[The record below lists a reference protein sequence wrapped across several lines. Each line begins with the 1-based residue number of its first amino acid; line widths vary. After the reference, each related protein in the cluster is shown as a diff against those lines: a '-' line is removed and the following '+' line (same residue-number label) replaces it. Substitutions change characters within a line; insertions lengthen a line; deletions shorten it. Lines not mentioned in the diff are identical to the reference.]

1 MSDAPACAAAEVAP
15 EPQPI
20 CTSAALA
27 EAGDAQG
34 FDLLE
39 YGRPVRAFVLRFGG
53 RVVGYLNRCAHVPAE
68 MDWQPGKFLDDS
80 GRWIL
85 CSIHGAAYE
94 PSSGYCVAG
103 PCAGRS
109 LKALKV
115 DEHDGQVRWY
125 PDRHLTPAPATPQA
139 AQPTPARPISD

>member
-1 MSDAPACAAAEVAP
+1 MADAPTESFAPPQRVCAS
-15 EPQPI
+15 
-20 CTSAALA
+20 SALV
-27 EAGDAQG
+27 EAGDAQV

-39 YGRPVRAFVLRFGG
+39 YGRPVRGFVLRYDG

-85 CSIHGAAYE
+85 CSIHGAAYD
-94 PSSGYCVAG
+94 PASGYCIAG

-109 LKALKV
+109 LRALKV
-115 DEHDGQVRWY
+115 DEHEGQVRWY
-125 PDRHLTPAPATPQA
+125 PDRYLTPAPAA
-139 AQPTPARPISD
+139 APMPGPAPGPLGD